1 MKHVGF
7 VARGEARAVG
17 SLRGRNP
24 SIRRGGEWVPGLDR
38 RRSAA
43 LAAIWLLAVL
53 GGCMVGPN
61 YRTPETPAPA
71 GWATLQP
78 GATSTQPATTRP
90 ASTRP
95 SVATSRP
102 VDLTTWW
109 RGLRDPVLD
118 SLMMRAVESNLDLR
132 VAEWRVREAR
142 AQRGVI
148 FGNLWPQVGVSGGYK
163 YSGSSRNA
171 GPKTGSTSAGPG
183 RQLLNSAVTGALN
196 GIGSALDG
204 QQAVAASGL
213 GPQLVTN
220 TLGKAVSS
228 KLLQP
233 GGASV
238 SRQMNL
244 FQAGFDASWEID
256 LFGGLRR
263 AVEAADDT
271 IAATEDLRRD
281 ALVTLLSE
289 VAYNYVQLRTAQR
302 RLEIANENIRAQ
314 ADTLELTRSRFKAGL
329 TSELDVAQ
337 AQAQLATTQSQVPLL
352 EAAVQQAMYQLS
364 VLLAEPPGAL
374 VAELTKPG
382 PLPSAPDEVPVGLPS
397 DLLRRRPDIRA
408 AERQLAAATAQIGVA
423 TADLFPK
430 FFLTGGFGPSTR
442 DIRHFLDQQSL
453 TWSVGPNMQWAIF
466 EGGKIVSNIQLQGAL
481 AQEALIVYQQTV
493 LRALQDVENA
503 LVAFTNE
510 QVRYESLAEAV
521 AANQRSFDLSYEL
534 YGRGLTAFL
543 NVLTSE
549 NALYASQDALIQSQ
563 SAVLTNMI
571 ALYKALGGGWNA
583 DEDWETR
590 LPELRAGWPEVNV
603 QLAPPDAGRPS
614 AGP

>member
-1 MKHVGF
+1 MKHLDLVT
-7 VARGEARAVG
+7 RGESRALG
-17 SLRGRNP
+17 SLCGRNR
-24 SIRRGGEWVPGLDR
+24 SVRSGGESILCIDGR
-38 RRSAA
+38 RLWAMGA
-43 LAAIWLLAVL
+43 LWALAVL
-53 GGCMVGPN
+53 SGCMVGPN
-61 YRTPETPAPA
+61 YRTPEIPAPA
-71 GWATLQP
+71 GWAALQP

-109 RGLRDPVLD
+109 HGLKDPTLD
-118 SLMMRAVESNLDLR
+118 SLIMRAVESNLDLR

-142 AQRGVI
+142 AQRGIV
-148 FGNLWPQVGVSGGYK
+148 FGNLWPQVGVNGGYK

-171 GPKTGSTSAGPG
+171 GPKTGNTSAGPG
-183 RQLLNSAVTGALN
+183 RQLLNSAATGVLN

-204 QQAVAASGL
+204 QQAAAGL

-220 TLGKAVSS
+220 TLSRAVSS

-302 RLEIANENIRAQ
+302 RLDIANENIRAQ

-352 EAAVQQAMYQLS
+352 EGAVQQAMYQLS

-382 PLPSAPDEVPVGLPS
+382 PLPSSPGEVPVGLPS
-397 DLLRRRPDIRA
+397 ELLRRRPDIRA

-466 EGGKIVSNIQLQGAL
+466 QGGRIVSNIQLQGAL

-521 AANQRSFDLSYEL
+521 AANQRSFELSYEL
-534 YGRGLTAFL
+534 YSRGLTAFL

-563 SAVLTNMI
+563 STVLTNMI
-571 ALYKALGGGWNA
+571 ALYKALGGGWDA
-583 DEDWETR
+583 DEDWESR
-590 LPELRAGWPEVNV
+590 LPEIRTGWPAVNM
-603 QLAPPDAGRPS
+603 QLAPPDSGMPPAGS
-614 AGP
+614 

>member
-1 MKHVGF
+1 MKHLDLVT
-7 VARGEARAVG
+7 RGESRALG
-17 SLRGRNP
+17 SLRGRNR
-24 SIRRGGEWVPGLDR
+24 SARSGGESVLRIGRRGLWGM
-38 RRSAA
+38 AA
-43 LAAIWLLAVL
+43 LWPLAVL

-61 YRTPETPAPA
+61 YRSPEIPAPA
-71 GWATLQP
+71 GWAALQP

-90 ASTRP
+90 ASTQP

-102 VDLTTWW
+102 VELTTWW
-109 RGLRDPVLD
+109 RGLKDPMLD

-142 AQRGVI
+142 AQRGVV

-183 RQLLNSAVTGALN
+183 RQLLSSAATGVLN

-204 QQAVAASGL
+204 QQTAAAAGL

-220 TLGKAVSS
+220 TLSRAVSS

-302 RLEIANENIRAQ
+302 RLDIANENIRAQ

-337 AQAQLATTQSQVPLL
+337 A
-352 EAAVQQAMYQLS
+352 
-364 VLLAEPPGAL
+364 
-374 VAELTKPG
+374 
-382 PLPSAPDEVPVGLPS
+382 
-397 DLLRRRPDIRA
+397 
-408 AERQLAAATAQIGVA
+408 
-423 TADLFPK
+423 
-430 FFLTGGFGPSTR
+430 
-442 DIRHFLDQQSL
+442 
-453 TWSVGPNMQWAIF
+453 
-466 EGGKIVSNIQLQGAL
+466 
-481 AQEALIVYQQTV
+481 
-493 LRALQDVENA
+493 
-503 LVAFTNE
+503 
-510 QVRYESLAEAV
+510 
-521 AANQRSFDLSYEL
+521 
-534 YGRGLTAFL
+534 
-543 NVLTSE
+543 
-549 NALYASQDALIQSQ
+549 
-563 SAVLTNMI
+563 
-571 ALYKALGGGWNA
+571 
-583 DEDWETR
+583 
-590 LPELRAGWPEVNV
+590 
-603 QLAPPDAGRPS
+603 
-614 AGP
+614 

>member
-1 MKHVGF
+1 MKHLDLVT
-7 VARGEARAVG
+7 RGESRALG
-17 SLRGRNP
+17 SLCGRNRSVRSGGK
-24 SIRRGGEWVPGLDR
+24 SILCIDGRRLWAMG
-38 RRSAA
+38 A
-43 LAAIWLLAVL
+43 LWALAVL

-61 YRTPETPAPA
+61 YRTPEIPAPA
-71 GWATLQP
+71 GWAALQP

-109 RGLRDPVLD
+109 HGLKDPTLD
-118 SLMMRAVESNLDLR
+118 SLVMRAVESNLDLR

-142 AQRGVI
+142 AQRGIV
-148 FGNLWPQVGVSGGYK
+148 FGNLWPQVGVNGGYK

-171 GPKTGSTSAGPG
+171 GPKTGNTSVGPG
-183 RQLLNSAVTGALN
+183 RQLLNSAATGVLN

-204 QQAVAASGL
+204 QQAAAGL

-220 TLGKAVSS
+220 TLSRAVSS

-302 RLEIANENIRAQ
+302 RLDIANENIRAQ

-352 EAAVQQAMYQLS
+352 EGAVQQAMYQLS
-364 VLLAEPPGAL
+364 VLLAEPPGTL

-382 PLPSAPDEVPVGLPS
+382 PLPSSPGEVPVGLPS
-397 DLLRRRPDIRA
+397 ELLRRRPDIRA

-466 EGGKIVSNIQLQGAL
+466 QGGRIVSNIQLQGAL

-521 AANQRSFDLSYEL
+521 AANQRSFELSYEL
-534 YGRGLTAFL
+534 YSRGLTAFL

-563 SAVLTNMI
+563 STVLTNMI
-571 ALYKALGGGWNA
+571 ALYKALGGGWDA
-583 DEDWETR
+583 DEDWESR
-590 LPELRAGWPEVNV
+590 LPEVRTGWPAVNM
-603 QLAPPDAGRPS
+603 QLAPPDSGMPPAGS
-614 AGP
+614 